1 MKAPIVSGIAR
12 PQIAL
17 AVPAEA
23 GVDMDIAN
31 QVHRHGSGASRD
43 DTALLDT
50 IVCERLYQRLDFNAD
65 RSAEFLSGNL
75 RGTTQ
80 ANEPVLRS
88 SDNTKC
94 GNRFH
99 DLQDDSMEDR

>member
-1 MKAPIVSGIAR
+1 MKAPIVSGIPR

-23 GVDMDIAN
+23 G
-31 QVHRHGSGASRD
+31 
-43 DTALLDT
+43 
-50 IVCERLYQRLDFNAD
+50 
-65 RSAEFLSGNL
+65 
-75 RGTTQ
+75 